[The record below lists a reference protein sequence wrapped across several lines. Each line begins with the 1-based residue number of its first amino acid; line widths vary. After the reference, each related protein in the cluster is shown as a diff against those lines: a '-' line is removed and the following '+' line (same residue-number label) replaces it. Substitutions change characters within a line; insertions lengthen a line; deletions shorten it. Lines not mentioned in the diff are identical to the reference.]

1 MKKLLLALV
10 ITSVAAVSQAVVLN
24 WTHASTDTWVTG
36 VTGGALVW
44 SETGTDVAAALA
56 AAQAGVTTGDYLYA
70 SDTSAASN
78 LWKPNSSGNARAVL
92 SEEAL
97 TGIDDLASGTYFIVL
112 FGDAGKSAV
121 AQIAA
126 ADTANAWLESV
137 GASTA
142 GYTPVSGLTFTGTL
156 VPEPTVLALLAL
168 GVAGLALRRKA

>member
-56 AAQAGVTTGDYLYA
+56 AARAGATTGDYLYA
-70 SDTSAASN
+70 SDATAASN
-78 LWKPNSSGNARAVL
+78 LWMPNSSGNARAVL

-97 TGIDDLASGTYFIVL
+97 ADIDDLVSGTYFIVL
-112 FGDAGKSAV
+112 FGENGKYATATVAGSGTE
-121 AQIAA
+121 
-126 ADTANAWLESV
+126 DAWLDSV
-137 GASTA
+137 GASTT
-142 GYTPVSGLTFTGTL
+142 GYAPVSGLTFTGTL